1 MITVDPGVTY
11 FAWAVWREGVLDA
24 CGLWTEGSAW
34 PTGTGRVIVECPD
47 RRWRGT
53 EKDVLDLAR
62 QAGFYAGRLWTGFP
76 EEFVTPQQWKGQV
89 PKKVHHPRITAAL
102 MPHERGVLPKK
113 KGALVHV
120 LDAVGIGLWKLGRR
134 V

>member
-1 MITVDPGVTY
+1 MITVDPGVSY
-11 FAWAVWREGVLDA
+11 FAWAVWREGVLDT
-24 CGLWTEGSAW
+24 CGLWTAECAW
-34 PTGTGRVIVECPD
+34 PRGFAGPVVVECPD

-53 EKDVLDLAR
+53 EKDLFALTR
-62 QAGFYAGRLWTGFP
+62 QAGFYAGRLGNGP
-76 EEFVTPQQWKGQV
+76 HEFVTPQQWKDQV
-89 PKKVHHPRITAAL
+89 PKEVHHPRITAAL
-102 MPHERGVLPKK
+102 MPREREVLPVK